1 MNGKKEY
8 HKGIDLVGL
17 DDITVYSVCGGKV
30 RNAYQKDGAG
40 NYVVVTMDDGRRVFY
55 MHLKS
60 FNKKTGD
67 TVKKGEPIGVMG
79 NTGNSYGAH
88 THLEIRK
95 ETGSES
101 LDINEFTGIP
111 NIVGRY
117 YYEQAENE
125 EEEEMTQVKFNEMMD
140 NYLKEREQKG
150 PSEWSESARN
160 FCERNGIIK
169 GDENGNKKY
178 NMFVTR
184 EELAEIIKRV
194 SEIF

>member
-1 MNGKKEY
+1 
-8 HKGIDLVGL
+8 
-17 DDITVYSVCGGKV
+17 
-30 RNAYQKDGAG
+30 
-40 NYVVVTMDDGRRVFY
+40 
-55 MHLKS
+55 
-60 FNKKTGD
+60 
-67 TVKKGEPIGVMG
+67 
-79 NTGNSYGAH
+79 
-88 THLEIRK
+88 
-95 ETGSES
+95 
-101 LDINEFTGIP
+101 
-111 NIVGRY
+111 
-117 YYEQAENE
+117 
-125 EEEEMTQVKFNEMMD
+125 MMD